1 MPLALI
7 TASELLDALP
17 VIASLIVIEG
27 LLSVDNALAIAAM
40 AAHLPG
46 RNRFLALRLGIL
58 GAYLG
63 RGIALAF
70 AGWIVRHEWMKA
82 IGAFYLLYLMCA
94 HLTAL
99 DDHGRGATRRAR
111 TGLFLTVVQLE
122 FLDLSLSLDNVIAAV
137 ALSPHFW
144 VVCAGVFIGIL
155 VLRFLAGFCLRLIER
170 FPILGQAAFLLV
182 GFIGIILAFE
192 IISGTEVRPPAK
204 FAGISLIIGLSILYS
219 RHPFVHRLFH
229 PIVSVA
235 QPPMRLFATVVDGL
249 AWPFRKLADVL
260 TLLAA
265 RAAAR
270 LARFLRQFKKP
281 AVP

>member
-1 MPLALI
+1 MPLELI
-7 TASELLDALP
+7 TTTELIEALP
-17 VIASLIVIEG
+17 VFASLIVIEG

-40 AAHLPG
+40 ASHLSG
-46 RNRFLALRLGIL
+46 RNKFLALRLGIL

-82 IGAFYLLYLMCA
+82 LGSFYLLYLMCA
-94 HLTAL
+94 HLTAGEN
-99 DDHGRGATRRAR
+99 DDVGATQRAR
-111 TGLFLTVVQLE
+111 AGLFLTVVQLE

-137 ALSPHFW
+137 ALSPRFW

-170 FPILGQAAFLLV
+170 FPILGKAAFLLV
-182 GFIGIILAFE
+182 GFIGILLAVE
-192 IISGTEVRPPAK
+192 IVIGREVRPQVK
-204 FAGISLIIGLSILYS
+204 FAGIALIIGLSILYG
-219 RHPFVHRLFH
+219 RHPFIHRFIH
-229 PIVSVA
+229 PLVTLA
-235 QPPMRLFATVVDGL
+235 QPPMRVFAAAVDRL

-260 TLLAA
+260 ISLTA

-270 LARFLRQFKKP
+270 LARNLRQFKKP